1 MYSLYEVLNL
11 KDYNETRELVAS
23 SNSLKRLVVIE
34 IRCKNRILR

>member
-23 SNSLKRLVVIE
+23 SNSLKRLVIE